1 MDSIKD
7 RMVSAFRR
15 LFNLPDGTTKPQ
27 STGAEGLSDEGIPV
41 RDLGYHDR
49 DEYEEDVY
57 SDPDEEEEYEDGEED
72 DDDSEDDEEDDDDD
86 DDDDE
91 RYEEGSQSEE
101 WYNYY
106 EDR

>member
-1 MDSIKD
+1 MESIKD
-7 RMVSAFRR
+7 GIVSAFRR
-15 LFNLPDGTTKPQ
+15 LFNLPDGTSKTQ
-27 STGAEGLSDEGIPV
+27 STGAEELSDEGIPV
-41 RDLGYHDR
+41 RDLGYYDR

-57 SDPDEEEEYEDGEED
+57 SDPDEEYEDEEEEDEEED
-72 DDDSEDDEEDDDDD
+72 DNDE
-86 DDDDE
+86 DDDE